1 MKNDISGMENIE
13 MANKEKEFDL
23 LALLEV
29 LRRFWILILAITLV
43 FGAVGVTY
51 SVLTDT
57 TTYTGTASFWVN
69 STSSSSMGNVN
80 QSNTMGAAQMASN
93 YIELAKKDFLVR
105 RAVQNGDLA
114 VKWNTTEDGAVNRLK
129 NMIYATKSDPDSLVF
144 SVYVVSN
151 NANIAFEATQAI
163 QSTMEEVIV
172 EVNGETIGSANGKY
186 ITIIDQV
193 QTLDDI
199 TVSSPSIL
207 KKGVIFAMI
216 GFVLAYCLFFAISFF
231 STKVYEVKRLAERYD
246 LPILAEVPMRKPT
259 TADNE
264 VDDNPFAFDAF
275 TVLRNAI
282 SSEDDKVVTIL
293 PTSTECSGNYISMGV
308 AYAFSRLGKK
318 TLYVTNLY
326 TKNEETQDSG
336 TLNIISSEGLVT
348 YAEPPKSAWV
358 DSRIDG
364 MALASLIEGARES
377 YDVIVV
383 DLPDR
388 ERVYDIS
395 AYSALSKKA
404 VLVVHKN
411 DDYKEIDATIK
422 VLVGGGVEAGGF
434 CFVE

>member
-1 MKNDISGMENIE
+1 MENIK

-23 LALLEV
+23 LALLDV

-43 FGAVGVTY
+43 FGAIGVTY
-51 SVLTDT
+51 SALTDT
-57 TTYTGTASFWVN
+57 TTYIGTASFWVN
-69 STSSSSMGNVN
+69 STSSSSLGNVN

-93 YIELAKKDFLVR
+93 YIELAQKDFLVR

-114 VKWNTTEDGAVNRLK
+114 VKWNTTEDGAVNILK
-129 NMIYATKSDPDSLVF
+129 KMIYASKSDVDSLVF
-144 SVYVVSN
+144 SVYVVSGDPN
-151 NANIAFEATQAI
+151 LAFEATQAI

-199 TVSSPSIL
+199 TVSSPSVI
-207 KKGVIFAMI
+207 KKGLIFAVI
-216 GFVLAYCLFFAISFF
+216 GFVLAYCLFFALSFF
-231 STKVYEVKRLAERYD
+231 STKIYEVKKLTERYD
-246 LPILAEVPMRKPT
+246 LPLLAEVPMKKPT
-259 TADNE
+259 AADNE
-264 VDDNPFAFDAF
+264 VDDYPFDSDAF

-282 SSEDDKVVTIL
+282 SAEEDKIVTVI
-293 PTSTECSGNYISMGV
+293 PASTDCSGNYVSMGV
-308 AYAFSRLGKK
+308 AHAFSRLGKK

-326 TKNEETQDSG
+326 TKNEEGEDNG
-336 TLNIISSEGLVT
+336 ILNIIATEGLVS
-348 YAEPPKSAWV
+348 YAEPPRSAWIN
-358 DSRIDG
+358 SRIDG
-364 MALASLIEGARES
+364 MALASLIDS
-377 YDVIVV
+377 IKDDYDIVVV

-395 AYSALSKKA
+395 AYSTLSKKA

-411 DDYKEIDATIK
+411 DSYNEIDATIK
-422 VLVGGGVEAGGF
+422 TLVSGGLEAGGF